1 VKETDLW
8 VGAETDLTNETR
20 DLIFSCRYQI
30 ENYINTYPEFAT
42 SLSPFPEDSYAP
54 SIVKEMI
61 FAGGKV
67 GIGPMASI
75 AGAIAQYVG
84 NGLLEFSDQVIVE
97 NGGDIFL
104 KTGRPAT
111 ISVLAGDSVLSE
123 KFGLLIHER
132 MMPLGICSSSGTVGH
147 SLSMGIA
154 NLICLLSPSASLA
167 DSAATAIGNKIK
179 KKSDLEKVAG
189 WVNEIDG
196 IIGGLAIVE
205 EKMATWG
212 DLELVAL

>member
-1 VKETDLW
+1 
-8 VGAETDLTNETR
+8 
-20 DLIFSCRYQI
+20 
-30 ENYINTYPEFAT
+30 
-42 SLSPFPEDSYAP
+42 
-54 SIVKEMI
+54 M
-61 FAGGKV
+61 
-67 GIGPMASI
+67 
-75 AGAIAQYVG
+75 
-84 NGLLEFSDQVIVE
+84 
-97 NGGDIFL
+97 
-104 KTGRPAT
+104 
-111 ISVLAGDSVLSE
+111 LSE

-154 NLICLLSPSASLA
+154 DLICLLSPSASLA

-179 KKSDLEKVAG
+179 KMSDLEKVAD
-189 WVNEIDG
+189 WANEIDG